1 MGRIAFKKPGLV
13 MVFATETNYWPSAYA
28 ELEFAAY
35 GADAEQT
42 LTFRLAPSLK

>member
-1 MGRIAFKKPGLV
+1 
-13 MVFATETNYWPSAYA
+13 MVFATRPNYQPSAYA

-42 LTFRLAPSLK
+42 LTFRLTPSLK